1 MDRICLAGGR
11 AIRVGYRRGR
21 AVLILSS
28 SRRHGA
34 FGLRPGSGARKLRG
48 RARRIRVGPNTWYL
62 RRGRRATLV
71 FKVRR
76 GRVREVGLASSR
88 PSHGRRGARR
98 FLRSF
103 EKFVKS

>member
-1 MDRICLAGGR
+1 MDLICLTDGR

-21 AVLILSS
+21 VVLILSS
-28 SRRHGA
+28 SRRYRA
-34 FGLRPGSGARKLRG
+34 FGLRPGSRSRRLNG
-48 RARRIRVGPNTWYL
+48 RSRRFRVGSNVWHL

-76 GRVREVGLASSR
+76 GRIQEVGIASRRSTRSR
-88 PSHGRRGARR
+88 RRTGR

-103 EKFVKS
+103 